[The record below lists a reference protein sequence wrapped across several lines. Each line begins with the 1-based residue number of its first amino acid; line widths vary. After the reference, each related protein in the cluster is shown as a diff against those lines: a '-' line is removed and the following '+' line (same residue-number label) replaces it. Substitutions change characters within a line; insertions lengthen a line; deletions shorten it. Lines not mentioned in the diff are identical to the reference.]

1 MLLFTAGYS
10 SKDYWRGPTIML
22 LKNKII
28 PIALV
33 AALLGGSV
41 GAIVSRKNTDTAA
54 TTSYSTTPSANL
66 LDEQST
72 RQVSDD
78 SRVAD
83 DVLTAKADGIDDPAS
98 YRAGFLDGFQAA
110 RERTS
115 ELVVQNTAAPAS
127 RVVYRNAPARR
138 YYSRSNASSRQ
149 VYYDYNNQ
157 PRKRSFWQKHR
168 DKLTVAMG
176 AGGGALIGGL
186 LGGKKGAAIGA
197 LAGGGGSA
205 LWTYKI
211 RKRNRNY

>member
-1 MLLFTAGYS
+1 
-10 SKDYWRGPTIML
+10 ML

-54 TTSYSTTPSANL
+54 ATPSYSTTPSANL
-66 LDEQST
+66 ADARNAS
-72 RQVSDD
+72 QVADD
-78 SRVAD
+78 SRAAD
-83 DVLTAKADGIDDPAS
+83 EVLTAKNENIEDADS

-115 ELVVQNTAAPAS
+115 DLISQTASS

-138 YYSRSNASSRQ
+138 SYGRSNYSGSRQ
-149 VYYDYNNQ
+149 VYYDYNTQ

-176 AGGGALIGGL
+176 AGGGALLGGL
-186 LGGKKGAAIGA
+186 IGGKKGAAIGA
-197 LAGGGGSA
+197 LAGGGGAA
-205 LWTYKI
+205 LYTYKL